1 MNYQKENTN
10 DGEFSPVP
18 DRALMALVDGE
29 LSRTRRR
36 ELLRQLDARS
46 DVDDWRRCALM
57 FLEDQALRAAFA
69 ESSSGIARDPGVSCA
84 LAGVAEAGTSPGSQ
98 IVPHGR
104 SGDREDEQQPT
115 VQRRGNGTDNG
126 PRVAPVQSF
135 WMLAAGLAVAFF
147 VGMQV
152 GSPWEGTGVNGG
164 GPDGLPAAVPLA
176 GDGSV
181 PAGNQGAGQLF
192 ANTPRQGAVP
202 DQRLRNA
209 GNRQAAD
216 GASTVF
222 VQDQNFWDRGGLVPR
237 SVQQS
242 FRNLGA
248 EVQSERGWIPVRT
261 SDGRQFV
268 IPYEEVKF
276 VPAEQLSY

>member
-1 MNYQKENTN
+1 MNYQKEDTN

-36 ELLRQLDARS
+36 ELLQQLDARS

-69 ESSSGIARDPGVSCA
+69 DSSPGIAGDLGMGRA
-84 LAGVAEAGTSPGSQ
+84 LAGDTEAGTSPGSQ
-98 IVPHGR
+98 NVQ
-104 SGDREDEQQPT
+104 SGDREEDQRPM
-115 VQRRGNGTDNG
+115 VQLRGNGNG
-126 PRVAPVQSF
+126 NGNERRSAPTQSF

-152 GSPWEGTGVNGG
+152 GSPWEDAGVSGG
-164 GPDGLPAAVPLA
+164 GPEGLPAAVPLA

-181 PAGNQGAGQLF
+181 PAGRQETGQLF
-192 ANTPRQGAVP
+192 ANTPRQPRVADHG
-202 DQRLRNA
+202 LRNA
-209 GNRQAAD
+209 GNRQTAD